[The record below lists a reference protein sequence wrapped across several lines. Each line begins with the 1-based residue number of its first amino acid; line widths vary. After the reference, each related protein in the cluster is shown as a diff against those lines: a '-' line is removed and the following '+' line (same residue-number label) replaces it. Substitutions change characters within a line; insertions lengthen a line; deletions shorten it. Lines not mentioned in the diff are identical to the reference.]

1 MPRKYYNNK
10 TDYDRRFLADTPTA
24 FLLGVVRLRQLRIKK
39 GMDMWFD
46 LLFLLK
52 KKITMGVK
60 SGFSSLP
67 TAVFIAQIFH
77 YICQWGQANK
87 LKQTKEG
94 ENPRELAG
102 GKLVSYLQA

>member
-1 MPRKYYNNK
+1 
-10 TDYDRRFLADTPTA
+10 
-24 FLLGVVRLRQLRIKK
+24 
-39 GMDMWFD
+39 
-46 LLFLLK
+46 
-52 KKITMGVK
+52 MGVE

>member
-1 MPRKYYNNK
+1 
-10 TDYDRRFLADTPTA
+10 
-24 FLLGVVRLRQLRIKK
+24 
-39 GMDMWFD
+39 
-46 LLFLLK
+46 
-52 KKITMGVK
+52 MGVK

-102 GKLVSYLQA
+102 GKLVRSRRFELGTSMESTEQIQQVVRARLELGASGFQIQCSKRPTTSPTH

>member
-1 MPRKYYNNK
+1 
-10 TDYDRRFLADTPTA
+10 
-24 FLLGVVRLRQLRIKK
+24 
-39 GMDMWFD
+39 
-46 LLFLLK
+46 
-52 KKITMGVK
+52 MGVE

-102 GKLVSYLQA
+102 GKLFTSVAGDLNSGLTWTEQIQQVVRARLELSTSRFQVQCSKRPTRPPTL